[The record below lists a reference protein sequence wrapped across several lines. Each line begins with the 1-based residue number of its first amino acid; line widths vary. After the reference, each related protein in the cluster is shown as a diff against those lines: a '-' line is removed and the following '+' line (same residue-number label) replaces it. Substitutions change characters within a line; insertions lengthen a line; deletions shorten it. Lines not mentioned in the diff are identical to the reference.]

1 MEQTNGESSYV
12 VYGVLQKQHKY
23 VDWIRVDCVP
33 PVTENAAVGEGDQE
47 DAVTV
52 GGSIRENEED
62 YRKLDLRAFESLN
75 NSILHDQ
82 DNNNSNSNDDGDG
95 DGDDADETNEHAA
108 QDDSNK
114 NKNKN
119 NSRRSGYCCSFHLGR
134 PKLGKL
140 PRSLRRLSSSMG
152 LFPTVSPQTI
162 SYGIFDADWK
172 PLRFSPRHTN
182 YDVAILLYA
191 AAEEQ
196 KRREEEKEFE
206 DVDANADADADAD
219 DANDDYSD
227 PASDGHWKRTR
238 LKTQTGHGG
247 GMFSASTSSSDAN
260 ADAHDKPNVL
270 QHVQTQIQEGKL
282 PLVPVR
288 RSAKKQSATK
298 LSVKSFFRK
307 ESFQLA
313 ACVPLWNSPRT
324 IVGFD
329 LNSPSNSSNDN
340 SNDNDNGNGNETT
353 IASPKNAPGDLLYP
367 FDRRNS
373 NDNDNG
379 NGNETTIA
387 SPKNRPRRSSL
398 SVRSSKVATW
408 FCLAGEDEDVDVDSA
423 IVPKDSE
430 SHCHSERSSRKHQE
444 DGSASMI
451 SKRDTTATG
460 DKTNSG
466 LSDSSEPEP
475 EPAGYV
481 ALTID
486 DVPCRFDDRNLS
498 RLADVLDLLDRYD
511 ARATFM
517 VISSFLSPSHE
528 PDMIRLLREGH
539 ELANH
544 GVRDEAMDKMATSIE
559 VFLEALDE
567 CNHKIED
574 LQRKAMNASDTNR
587 DIDIDTNTDTNKQSP
602 PETIGVRWFRA
613 PHGRFTTTMEE
624 GLARREMYNVM
635 CSAYA
640 ACPVI
645 EDGPWLAETLSQQI
659 RNGSIALIHM
669 PEKCGFREYCFEA
682 LELLLETLCNKK
694 NFKVVTVGELEQ
706 IWKDQQ
712 NTTSMGVEMD
722 AVTSGRPSEW

>member
-1 MEQTNGESSYV
+1 MEQTNDESSYV

-82 DNNNSNSNDDGDG
+82 DNSNSNSNDDGDDG
-95 DGDDADETNEHAA
+95 DGDGDADDADETNEHAA

-119 NSRRSGYCCSFHLGR
+119 NSRRSGYGYSFHLGR

-140 PRSLRRLSSSMG
+140 PKSLRRLSSSMG
-152 LFPTVSPQTI
+152 LFQTVSPQTI

-219 DANDDYSD
+219 ADDANDDHRD

-288 RSAKKQSATK
+288 RSAQKQSATK

-329 LNSPSNSSNDN
+329 LKSPSNSISSNDN
-340 SNDNDNGNGNETT
+340 SNDN
-353 IASPKNAPGDLLYP
+353 S
-367 FDRRNS
+367 NS
-373 NDNDNG
+373 NS
-379 NGNETTIA
+379 NETTIA

-408 FCLAGEDEDVDVDSA
+408 FCLAGEDKEDEDVDSA
-423 IVPKDSE
+423 IVPNDSE
-430 SHCHSERSSRKHQE
+430 SHCHSERSSRKHQEE

-460 DKTNSG
+460 DKANSG

-574 LQRKAMNASDTNR
+574 LQRKAMNASDSNR
-587 DIDIDTNTDTNKQSP
+587 DIDTDTNTNTDTNKQSP

-640 ACPVI
+640 ACPII

-682 LELLLETLCNKK
+682 LELLLEALCNKK

-712 NTTSMGVEMD
+712 NTTSTGVEMD
-722 AVTSGRPSEW
+722 AVTSGRPSEWTAC